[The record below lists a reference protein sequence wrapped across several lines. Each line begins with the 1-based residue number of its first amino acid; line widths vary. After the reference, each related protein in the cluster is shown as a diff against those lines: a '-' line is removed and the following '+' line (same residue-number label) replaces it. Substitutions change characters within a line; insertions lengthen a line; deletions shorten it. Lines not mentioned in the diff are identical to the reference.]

1 MGYIDKNINKK
12 TFKSDLP
19 SSFVHEGVE
28 ITGTKNIVDKLN
40 EYFTEIG
47 PKLAKSI
54 NTSNKAQFNSYLTTP
69 CAASFNFA
77 YTNPD
82 NIEKSYEIS
91 DRNPVRALTIF
102 QQNCLEKLRI

>member
-1 MGYIDKNINKK
+1 MNKK

-28 ITGTKNIVDKLN
+28 VIGLKNVADKFN

-54 NTSNKAQFNSYLTTP
+54 DTANKAPFNHYLTTP
-69 CAASFNFA
+69 ARHHSISF
-77 YTNPD
+77 TQSRMTS
-82 NIEKSYEIS
+82 K
-91 DRNPVRALTIF
+91 
-102 QQNCLEKLRI
+102 K